1 MDTISNK
8 IFKRIKVKK
17 RGWVFTPKDFLDIS
31 SRSAVDNV
39 LSRLAKKGAI
49 RRIDKGIYNF
59 PKYDKN
65 IGMLSP
71 SVDGIARALAKKS
84 GDIAFPS
91 GAQAANLL
99 GLSTQVQSRPIYLTN
114 GPSKTKKIGVRTI
127 ALKHARVQLFDHI
140 SFEANLALQAIAYIG
155 KNQFD
160 TDMIQSCGK
169 KISRKDILS
178 LNKVG
183 HLIPAWMNNTIY
195 KLQSSLNG

>member
-1 MDTISNK
+1 M
-8 IFKRIKVKK
+8 
-17 RGWVFTPKDFLDIS
+17 
-31 SRSAVDNV
+31 
-39 LSRLAKKGAI
+39 
-49 RRIDKGIYNF
+49 
-59 PKYDKN
+59 
-65 IGMLSP
+65 
-71 SVDGIARALAKKS
+71 
-84 GDIAFPS
+84 
-91 GAQAANLL
+91 
-99 GLSTQVQSRPIYLTN
+99 QSRPIYLTN